1 MGECQNQRMGEKA
14 RKRNGEKENLPD
26 VVVTQV
32 GEDMMER
39 TVLTDDFCLCRR
51 QAGRCF
57 QCR

>member
-1 MGECQNQRMGEKA
+1 MGEKA